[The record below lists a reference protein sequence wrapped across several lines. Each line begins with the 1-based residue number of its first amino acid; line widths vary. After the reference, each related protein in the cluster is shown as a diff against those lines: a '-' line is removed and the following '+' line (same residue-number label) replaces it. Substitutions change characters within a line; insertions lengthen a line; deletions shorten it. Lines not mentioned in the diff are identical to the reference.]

1 MDFRHHY
8 LSVQTNNN
16 FNESK
21 LTHCHL
27 QQKLQSFTCS
37 LLSIRQAWRDD
48 DPPPLSNADSQQSLV
63 HAWNHIPH
71 PNVRVVCAIPLVA
84 GTDKKGTLLL

>member
-1 MDFRHHY
+1 MDFQHHY
-8 LSVQTNNN
+8 LCQYKQITI
-16 FNESK
+16 
-21 LTHCHL
+21 LMRQGCHL
-27 QQKLQSFTCS
+27 RQKLQSFTCS

-84 GTDKKGTLLL
+84 VKREEG